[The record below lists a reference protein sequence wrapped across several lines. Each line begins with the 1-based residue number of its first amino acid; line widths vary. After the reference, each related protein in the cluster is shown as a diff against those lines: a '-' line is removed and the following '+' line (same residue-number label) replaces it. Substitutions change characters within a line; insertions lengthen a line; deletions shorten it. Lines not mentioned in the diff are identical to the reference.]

1 MPVMLPG
8 QQMMAGYHGIVRL
21 LPRCPPWDVLGTE
34 EDVAVSSEENQASPQ
49 VPHLLLSV
57 LITDTT
63 AALSATVSPICL
75 SLGAILSRHC
85 SGHSYCDH
93 SPPDEKTPHSHD
105 PDASVHIMMVAAGG
119 VRTTPDIMPRS
130 FHDGRNVAVRLNS
143 SVQMECI
150 FLTTWNHLPQECPA
164 WSHNTAC
171 MLQLAN
177 QGQ

>member
-1 MPVMLPG
+1 MCLALRKMLPLAL
-8 QQMMAGYHGIVRL
+8 QKTRL
-21 LPRCPPWDVLGTE
+21 LLRCITC
-34 EDVAVSSEENQASPQ
+34 S
-49 VPHLLLSV
+49 HLLLSV

-63 AALSATVSPICL
+63 AALSATVSPIYAYHWEQFFH
-75 SLGAILSRHC
+75 AIAPATCTETIRPLMRTLMIRMHPC
-85 SGHSYCDH
+85 
-93 SPPDEKTPHSHD
+93 
-105 PDASVHIMMVAAGG
+105 MMVAVGG

-143 SVQMECI
+143 SVQMDCVVHL

-164 WSHNTAC
+164 WSRNTAC